1 VARTGAQSGLAA
13 VQPGAGWADCRL
25 AMAREISIGAARPA
39 RRVWTV
45 GRDAPP
51 APRFVVRVLATSF
64 LTVVAV
70 LAAVSTL
77 LVLQTRA
84 MVDRGIA
91 EDLVAAQ
98 RQLAAAERDR
108 QQDAVLRATLIA
120 ISRALERGLESYQE
134 ERRFGGDAG
143 AARLLQE
150 RLQREIDPMAR
161 LVRTDVMAV
170 VGLDGR
176 VIATAGPRAWDWPA
190 GLRMVR
196 PAELDEIAGETI
208 VRSQSV
214 ANRATVAPMAR
225 DGLRLG
231 HLVEARVLDDQ
242 YAAELAGATRSDVAV
257 LVDGRLLACTVPLVA
272 RDGLAARLS
281 QVTTSS
287 GNVEADGRHYAYR
300 LLQRVGPAQ
309 FYAVASITAARER
322 VIGLALPR
330 LLAIGVG
337 GLALCALAS
346 LWLARRVA
354 APIDQVSRDIAA
366 MVEAHEAAR
375 IGVPAQSIHELEALG
390 DAFNRLMQTVHDARA
405 ETDAAY
411 VGAIQALAAA
421 LDARDPYTAGH
432 SDRVSR
438 MAVLMGRAMGLTD
451 AELDVL
457 HLGAL
462 LHDIGKIGI
471 SDAIL
476 GKPGKLT
483 DEEYASIK
491 RHTLLGAQILRPV
504 AFLAP
509 HVPIVE
515 LHHERPDGKGY
526 PYGLKGEE
534 IPLLARI
541 VHVADAYDAMTTARA
556 YRPPRPLQD
565 VLTELW
571 RNAGSDFD
579 LAALQALASVLPELR
594 LVTAE
599 AAAGGRAP
607 APRADEAGGPPAI
620 LPFERRVS

>member
-1 VARTGAQSGLAA
+1 
-13 VQPGAGWADCRL
+13 
-25 AMAREISIGAARPA
+25 MAREISIGAARPA

-45 GRDAPP
+45 GRVSPP

-70 LAAVSTL
+70 LVAVSTM
-77 LVLQTRA
+77 LVLETRA
-84 MVDRGIA
+84 VVDRGIT
-91 EDLVAAQ
+91 EDLEAAQ

-108 QQDAVLRATLIA
+108 QQDAVLRATLVA
-120 ISRALERGLESYQE
+120 MSRTLKRVLESYQE
-134 ERRFGGDAG
+134 ERTFGSDAG
-143 AARLLQE
+143 LARLRQE
-150 RLQREIDPMAR
+150 SLQREIEPMAR
-161 LVRTDVMAV
+161 LVRSDVMAV

-176 VIATAGPRAWDWPA
+176 VIASAGPRAWDWPA
-190 GLRMVR
+190 GLRMIR
-196 PAELDEIAGETI
+196 PAEIDDVAGETI
-208 VRSQSV
+208 VRSQAIV
-214 ANRATVAPMAR
+214 YHATVAPIAL

-231 HLVEARVLDDQ
+231 HLVEARRLDDQ

-257 LVDGRLLACTVPLVA
+257 LVDGRLVACTVPLVA
-272 RDGLAARLS
+272 RDRLGARLAE
-281 QVTTSS
+281 VVEPS
-287 GNVEADGRHYAYR
+287 GAFEADASHYAYR
-300 LLQRVGPAQ
+300 QLQRVGPAQ
-309 FYAVASITAARER
+309 FYAVASITAARDR

-330 LLAIGVG
+330 LLAIAAG

-346 LWLARRVA
+346 IWLARRVA
-354 APIDQVSRDIAA
+354 APIDQVSRDISA
-366 MVEAHEAAR
+366 MVEAHETAS

-432 SDRVSR
+432 SERVSR
-438 MAVLMGRAMGLTD
+438 MAVLMGRAMGLSQAD
-451 AELDVL
+451 LEVL

-483 DEEYASIK
+483 DEEYAAIK

-565 VLTELW
+565 VLAELW
-571 RNAGSDFD
+571 RCAGSDFD
-579 LAALQALASVLPELR
+579 LASLQALAAVLPEMLA
-594 LVTAE
+594 LPATAISVATAG
-599 AAAGGRAP
+599 AAPP
-607 APRADEAGGPPAI
+607 APPLPKDATTTAPVI
-620 LPFERRVS
+620 PFERRVS

>member
-1 VARTGAQSGLAA
+1 
-13 VQPGAGWADCRL
+13 
-25 AMAREISIGAARPA
+25 MAREISIGAARPA

-45 GRDAPP
+45 GRPPLP
-51 APRFVVRVLATSF
+51 APRFVARVLATSF

-70 LAAVSTL
+70 LVAVSTL

-84 MVDRGIA
+84 MVDRGIT
-91 EDLVAAQ
+91 EDLERAQ

-108 QQDAVLRATLIA
+108 QQDAVLRATLVA
-120 ISRALERGLESYQE
+120 ISRTLKRALESYQE
-134 ERRFGGDAG
+134 ERTFGGDTG
-143 AARLLQE
+143 VARLWQE
-150 RLQREIDPMAR
+150 SLQREIEPMAR
-161 LVRTDVMAV
+161 LVRSDVMAV
-170 VGLDGR
+170 VGPDGR
-176 VIATAGPRAWDWPA
+176 VIASAGPRAWDWPA
-190 GLRMVR
+190 GLRMIR
-196 PAELDEIAGETI
+196 PAEIDDVASETL
-208 VRSQSV
+208 VRSQAV
-214 ANRATVAPMAR
+214 AYRATVAPIAL

-231 HLVEARVLDDQ
+231 HLVEARMLDDQ

-257 LVDGRLLACTVPLVA
+257 IVDGRLVACTVPPVA
-272 RDGLAARLS
+272 RDGLGARLVE
-281 QVTTSS
+281 VTAPS
-287 GNVEADGRHYAYR
+287 GAFQAGGDQFAYR
-300 LLQRVGPAQ
+300 QLQRVGPAQ
-309 FYAVASITAARER
+309 FYAVASITAARDR
-322 VIGLALPR
+322 VLGLALPR
-330 LLAIGVG
+330 LLAIGAG

-354 APIDQVSRDIAA
+354 APIDQVSRDISA
-366 MVEAHEAAR
+366 MVEAHETAT

-432 SDRVSR
+432 SERVSR
-438 MAVLMGRAMGLTD
+438 MAVLMGRTMGLPQ

-476 GKPGKLT
+476 GKPGRLT
-483 DEEYASIK
+483 DEEYAEIK

-565 VLTELW
+565 VLAELW
-571 RNAGSDFD
+571 RCAGSDFD
-579 LAALQALASVLPELR
+579 LASLQALASVLPELR
-594 LVTAE
+594 GLS
-599 AAAGGRAP
+599 AP
-607 APRADEAGGPPAI
+607 AIALPQAASASPAPERAADAPERAADAPPAAPI

>member
-1 VARTGAQSGLAA
+1 
-13 VQPGAGWADCRL
+13 
-25 AMAREISIGAARPA
+25 MAREISIGAARPA

-45 GRDAPP
+45 GRASLPS
-51 APRFVVRVLATSF
+51 PRFVARVLAASF

-70 LAAVSTL
+70 LVAVSTML
-77 LVLQTRA
+77 ALQTRA
-84 MVDRGIA
+84 VVDQGIT
-91 EDLVAAQ
+91 EDLEAGQ

-120 ISRALERGLESYQE
+120 ISRTLKRVLESYQE
-134 ERRFGGDAG
+134 ERTFGSDAG
-143 AARLLQE
+143 MARLRQE
-150 RLQREIDPMAR
+150 SLQREIEPMAR
-161 LVRTDVMAV
+161 LVRSDVMAV

-176 VIATAGPRAWDWPA
+176 VIASAGPRAWDWPS
-190 GLRMVR
+190 GLRMIR
-196 PAELDEIAGETI
+196 PAEIDDVASETI
-208 VRSQSV
+208 VRSQAV
-214 ANRATVAPMAR
+214 HYRATVAPIAL

-231 HLVEARVLDDQ
+231 HLVEARMLDDQ

-257 LVDGRLLACTVPLVA
+257 IVDGRLIACTVPPVA
-272 RDGLAARLS
+272 RDALAARLGEVTAPSGSFQAEGS
-281 QVTTSS
+281 Q
-287 GNVEADGRHYAYR
+287 YAYR
-300 LLQRVGPAQ
+300 QLQRVGPAQ
-309 FYAVASITAARER
+309 FYAVASITKARDR
-322 VIGLALPR
+322 VISLALPR
-330 LLAIGVG
+330 LLAIAAG

-346 LWLARRVA
+346 IWLARRVA

-366 MVEAHEAAR
+366 MVETHETAS

-390 DAFNRLMQTVHDARA
+390 DAFNQLMQTVHDARA

-432 SDRVSR
+432 SERVSR
-438 MAVLMGRAMGLTD
+438 MAVLMGRAMGLPQAD
-451 AELDVL
+451 LDVL

-483 DEEYASIK
+483 DEEYAAIK

-515 LHHERPDGKGY
+515 LHHERPDGRGY

-565 VLTELW
+565 VLAELW
-571 RNAGSDFD
+571 RCAGSDFD
-579 LAALQALASVLPELR
+579 LASLQALAAVLPEMLA
-594 LVTAE
+594 LPATAITVATAG
-599 AAAGGRAP
+599 AAPPPPPRPAADAAP
-607 APRADEAGGPPAI
+607 AAPVI
-620 LPFERRVS
+620 PFERRVS